1 MQIHDTR
8 QDRINL
14 IHNNKRCG
22 LTKIDEVVLFLLI
35 SSFYFRGTKHICM
48 YVHNQNSYCLAVGV
62 VIGEWMAI
70 LDILLKRP
78 MAWRSFICSPAAVT
92 ILPVTMHTLDEG
104 ECIWKEKSGVLRKGI
119 ILLAKRNMENVEK
132 KEKGKTTKFLVIC
145 S

>member
-14 IHNNKRCG
+14 VHNNKRYG

-48 YVHNQNSYCLAVGV
+48 YNQNSYCLAAGVIVGERV
-62 VIGEWMAI
+62 AI

-78 MAWRSFICSPAAVT
+78 MAWWRSFICSPAAVT

-104 ECIWKEKSGVLRKGI
+104 ECISKEKSGVLRKGI

-132 KEKGKTTKFLVIC
+132 KEKGKTTKFLVVC